1 MKRLLVLL
9 GGIFILA
16 LACAPKALYLLDV
29 TEPIIPP
36 DSPQRPWIMIGSRN
50 WGSSKLYRKL
60 CIKGEFRQILAKT
73 HLPKKD
79 QKTLWE
85 AACGKESSSADFVK
99 AYYSLDEGLRINLRE
114 TLENHGYI
122 LNEFPC

>member
-1 MKRLLVLL
+1 MKKLGLLL
-9 GGIFILA
+9 GGLLILA

-29 TEPIIPP
+29 SEPVIPP

-60 CIKGEFRQILAKT
+60 CVQGEFRKILAEA

-79 QKTLWE
+79 QESLWK
-85 AACGKESSSADFVK
+85 AACGKRSSTADFERV
-99 AYYSLDEGLRINLRE
+99 YYSLDDELRINLRE
-114 TLENHGYI
+114 SLENHGYI